1 MHKLFASIV
10 STITA
15 TLWLAPARVNAAHST
30 PLFHAICEYRH
41 SAYAFGKMLIQS
53 PSLDHSQRILI
64 HRLIETS
71 DRLYETATHSEQ
83 RERFLSDLL
92 EVQLRFRQVRLV
104 VSGSPNCPYQGNSS
118 THWMQL
124 SCAFQALSEQVA
136 LAECLLCDARCLGA
150 ETRYQGSERRYLR
163 YDAQYLQNRLQVSL
177 PTLANANRESDRL
190 ETARPRHH
198 SFLKPSERRSPSP
211 SEWQLDHVQRR
222 HRSSVPTRAG
232 GANLGADI
240 SRLGN

>member
-41 SAYAFGKMLIQS
+41 SAHAFGKMLIQS
-53 PSLDHSQRILI
+53 PSLDHSQRNLI

-71 DRLYETATHSEQ
+71 DRLHETATHSE
-83 RERFLSDLL
+83 RRKRFLSDWL

-104 VSGSPNCPYQGNSS
+104 VSGAPNCPYHGNAS

-136 LAECLLCDARCLGA
+136 LAECLLSDARCLGA
-150 ETRYQGSERRYLR
+150 ETRYQCSELR
-163 YDAQYLQNRLQVSL
+163 YDARYLQNRLQVTL
-177 PTLANANRESDRL
+177 PPLANANRESDRL
-190 ETARPRHH
+190 ETARARHH
-198 SFLKPSERRSPSP
+198 SFLMPSERRSPSP
-211 SEWQLDHVQRR
+211 SEWQLDDVQRR
-222 HRSSVPTRAG
+222 HRSPVPTRAG